1 MSAPLSVVRVPAGDA
16 LAWLKEAWML
26 FKDAVLPWMGMTAAA
41 FLALMLLALILGIGR
56 HLVELLSPFL
66 VAAFMAASRAA
77 ENREPVNFL
86 HLGTGFR
93 AAPQP
98 LLAVG
103 VAYLAGTLLIE
114 LAMRGIGGAS
124 LHQLGQLAVDPR
136 AMSPEEARA
145 LLDRALPSLLLGL
158 TLLTPLLMATLFAP
172 ALILF
177 NGFRPGNALWW
188 SLWACGR
195 NWRAL
200 LVYSLLL
207 GALGMLA
214 LIIPLGLGM
223 LVFLPLAMIS
233 TYQAYRALFRTVTTA

>member
-1 MSAPLSVVRVPAGDA
+1 MSAALSVLRAPAGEG
-16 LAWLKEAWML
+16 LNWLKEAWML
-26 FKDAVLPWMGMTAAA
+26 FKDAALPWMGVTAAA
-41 FLALMLLALILGIGR
+41 FLALMLLALIPGIGQ

-66 VAAFMAASRAA
+66 VAAFMAAARAA

-86 HLGTGFR
+86 HLGAGFR
-93 AAPQP
+93 SAPQP
-98 LLAVG
+98 LLVVG

-114 LAMRGIGGAS
+114 LIMRGIGGAS
-124 LHQLGQLAVDPR
+124 LQQLGQIAVDPR
-136 AMSPEEARA
+136 AMNPEEAREI
-145 LLDRALPSLLLGL
+145 LDRAAPSLLIGL

-177 NGFRPGNALWW
+177 HGFRPGNALWW

-207 GALGMLA
+207 GALGTLA

-233 TYQAYRALFRTVTTA
+233 TYRAYRTLFRPTESE